1 MAFTVQD
8 IVNRVEAALD
18 RKAVSGGLTQLGAFV
33 DTHWFMWI
41 KDAYNKISDICR
53 IPRATSTLTSV
64 AAQASYTIPTD
75 CWDGFE
81 GIITVQYEVNGTTA
95 TTPLARG
102 YIQELQDAYGYN
114 WQSPPGLTTPFW
126 YVMDDDSTKFKL
138 VPAPVNS
145 GDSIIVVYT
154 H

>member
-53 IPRATSTLTSV
+53 TTLPALLC
-64 AAQASYTIPTD
+64 AA
-75 CWDGFE
+75 CR
-81 GIITVQYEVNGTTA
+81 
-95 TTPLARG
+95 RG
-102 YIQELQDAYGYN
+102 A
-114 WQSPPGLTTPFW
+114 
-126 YVMDDDSTKFKL
+126 
-138 VPAPVNS
+138 
-145 GDSIIVVYT
+145 
-154 H
+154 